1 MTKTSTFAKKLTPFR
16 CDGVSAIGDSCKT
29 IGKQY
34 TFERF
39 RMPEGTGKSKI
50 LPFAE
55 DSYRFSPSGIE
66 PMPVRSLLSQTP
78 SPGHLDRRAAG
89 KRSGCLAAATA
100 TPYDACDEKATWV
113 NSLSLVRHPGGND
126 YSVPTAY
133 SHREVRVRG
142 WALILPMQVPAE
154 R

>member
-1 MTKTSTFAKKLTPFR
+1 
-16 CDGVSAIGDSCKT
+16 
-29 IGKQY
+29 
-34 TFERF
+34 
-39 RMPEGTGKSKI
+39 MPEGTGKSKI

-113 NSLSLVRHPGGND
+113 NSLSLVRHPAATTTRCRL
-126 YSVPTAY
+126 PIATAKCG
-133 SHREVRVRG
+133 SAAG
-142 WALILPMQVPAE
+142 P
-154 R
+154 